1 MSILFAHQSPTLPQK
16 IDSREGLFRCKK
28 RLACG
33 CNKMNIYLN
42 KPLFAPNFGLFAAKC
57 SAIWY
62 KTQCILVL
70 NTVRFGAKC
79 LAFWCKTQ
87 GKMVQNAVQNAAKRR
102 AKSIKIHSNGIN
114 TPP

>member
-1 MSILFAHQSPTLPQK
+1 MSALFAHQSPTLPQK
-16 IDSREGLFRCKK
+16 IDSREGLFWCKK
-28 RLACG
+28 ELVCR

-42 KPLFAPNFGLFAAKC
+42 KPLFAPILGLFAAKC

-79 LAFWCKTQ
+79 SAFWCKTQ
-87 GKMVQNAVQNAAKRR
+87 GKMVQNAVQNVAKRR
-102 AKSIKIHSNGIN
+102 AKSIKIHCNGIN
-114 TPP
+114 KTP

>member
-1 MSILFAHQSPTLPQK
+1 
-16 IDSREGLFRCKK
+16 
-28 RLACG
+28 
-33 CNKMNIYLN
+33 MNIYLN
-42 KPLFAPNFGLFAAKC
+42 KPLFAPILGLFAAKC

-102 AKSIKIHSNGIN
+102 AKSIKIHCNGIN
-114 TPP
+114 KTP

>member
-1 MSILFAHQSPTLPQK
+1 MSALFAHQSSTLPQK

-28 RLACG
+28 ELVCR

-42 KPLFAPNFGLFAAKC
+42 KPLFAPILGLFTAKC

-70 NTVRFGAKC
+70 NTVRFDAKC
-79 LAFWCKTQ
+79 RAF
-87 GKMVQNAVQNAAKRR
+87 
-102 AKSIKIHSNGIN
+102 
-114 TPP
+114 